1 VIVSGIV
8 TADVAGARARAEQ
21 SMGPYGAIPGY
32 RAALDREGVTHPTDL
47 MAIGDEQ
54 LLADQ
59 VTAYLE
65 AGATELIYTQTATGS
80 PEDERR
86 TWALLGELARG
97 KAHVT
102 NGS

>member
-1 VIVSGIV
+1 
-8 TADVAGARARAEQ
+8 
-21 SMGPYGAIPGY
+21 
-32 RAALDREGVTHPTDL
+32 

-59 VTAYLE
+59 VAAYVE
-65 AGATELIYTQTATGS
+65 AGATEIVYTQTATGS

-97 KAHVT
+97 KAQVT
-102 NGS
+102 TARVGSDRRQRRAAR